1 MPENEQNPDS
11 GNDKPINAYAKYSA
25 LGFQMIAIIGL
36 FAFVGY
42 KIDASAGHAIKWVT
56 ATLSL
61 IGVFISLYIV
71 IRSVK
76 SWKYTTIYPFIYC
89 L

>member
-1 MPENEQNPDS
+1 MPKNEPNTNG
-11 GNDKPINAYAKYSA
+11 GNDKPVNAYAKFSTVA
-25 LGFQMIAIIGL
+25 FQMIAIIGV

-42 KIDASAGHAIKWVT
+42 KLDVSANHATKWVT

-61 IGVFISLYIV
+61 AGVFISLYIV

-76 SWKYTTIYPFIYC
+76 S
-89 L
+89 